1 MIRLNVAVALVLSG
15 LVAGCSSGE
24 KSVKEPVARVQPP
37 ALLDTLILPPIVAVA
52 PDLTPDTSNFLLQED
67 ELESNLPDSV
77 VASMLEAAR
86 QHYLSAIAAQDIGDS
101 VRSSVQF
108 ESAIAILNQLG
119 YVPGI
124 DENRDFNDL
133 SKTVVEDYEQY
144 IASIDSLGPQTSIFA
159 LREKLNQIVDTADS
173 SAGVTTHIVQGTT
186 VPLEINN
193 LVEQNMRFFLGKG
206 RRHIENWLRLSG
218 RYFPMMKQ
226 IFTEEGVPEEMVFLS
241 MPESGLNPVARS
253 WARAV
258 GLWQF
263 VKGTGRLYGL
273 GGNFWYDERRDFE
286 KATRAA
292 ARHLRDLHDEFG
304 DWYLSLAAY
313 NSGAGR
319 VYRAI
324 RRSGSTDFWGM
335 RRKLPRETR
344 NYVPQY
350 IAVTAIGLN
359 PSAYGIT
366 GVPLEPALEF
376 DRVTVDEC
384 VDLSVLADCAGTD
397 VETMKLL
404 NPELVQWCTPP
415 GMRGYSLRI
424 PRGTIDTFTVRYAAV
439 PESRKRDMIVH
450 TIRKGET
457 LGSIAGK
464 YGIPATVIQE
474 QNQLSSVRKLKVG
487 RSIVIPVPRGSA
499 RFASLVT
506 RSANVESYSPRT
518 FRSARTNAGK
528 SKMAQAVAYA
538 QKHTPAIEGKDKTA
552 VSYRVK
558 KGDTIGH
565 IAEWFGVRAADIR
578 NWNDLPYGRTIRARA
593 DLTIWVDK
601 REAKKYELV
610 DNLSFAE
617 KQALVA
623 HAKPAQ
629 ASEDDAQTIVVK
641 PGETL
646 STIADRHGVSIAE
659 LKRWNHMKK
668 STIRA
673 GQELVIRQNA
683 PAPAP
688 RARVSSPLASKGGNG
703 EKVVTYRV
711 KKGDTLWSIARE
723 HNVDPSDLKGW
734 NDITRNRI
742 YAGQELVIHVNGDV
756 RQ

>member
-1 MIRLNVAVALVLSG
+1 MMRFGAVALLVLAG
-15 LVAGCSSGE
+15 LAAGCSGGE
-24 KSVKEPVARVQPP
+24 STAKGPQAQVRPASVQ
-37 ALLDTLILPPIVAVA
+37 DTIILPPLVATA
-52 PDLTPDTSNFLLQED
+52 PDLTPDTSNFLLEEVVPD
-67 ELESNLPDSV
+67 LSLPDSLV
-77 VASMLEAAR
+77 SSMLEAAR

-101 VRSSVQF
+101 VRSSNQF
-108 ESAIAILNQLG
+108 EAAIGILNQLG

-173 SAGVTTHIVQGTT
+173 SAGETTHIVQGTT

-193 LVEQNMRFFLGKG
+193 LVEQNMRFYLGKG
-206 RRHIENWLRLSG
+206 RKHIENWLRLSG
-218 RYFPMMKQ
+218 RYFPIMKQ
-226 IFTEEGVPEEMVFLS
+226 IFREEGVPEEMVFLS

-258 GLWQF
+258 GMWQF
-263 VKGTGRLYGL
+263 MKGTGRLYGL

-359 PSAYGIT
+359 PEAYGVT
-366 GVPLEPALEF
+366 GIELEPALNFE
-376 DRVTVDEC
+376 RVTVDEC
-384 VDLSVLADCAGTD
+384 VDLSILADCAGTD
-397 VETMKLL
+397 VETMKML

-415 GMRGYSLRI
+415 GMKGYTLRV
-424 PRGTIDTFTVRYAAV
+424 PSGSADTFNVRYAAV
-439 PESRKRDMIVH
+439 PDTRKRDMIVH

-457 LGSIAGK
+457 LASIAGK

-499 RFASLVT
+499 KFASLVT
-506 RSANVESYSPRT
+506 RSANVESYNPRH
-518 FRSARTNAGK
+518 RSARTSDGK
-528 SKMAQAVAYA
+528 SRIAQALAYA
-538 QKHTPAIEGKDKTA
+538 QKHSPASEGKDKTA

-558 KGDTIGH
+558 KGDTLGH

-578 NWNDLPYGRTIRARA
+578 NWNDLPYGRTIRAKTE
-593 DLTIWVDK
+593 LTIWVDK

-610 DNLSFAE
+610 DNMSFAE
-617 KQALVA
+617 KQAMA
-623 HAKPAQ
+623 ARAKPAQ
-629 ASEDDAQTIVVK
+629 AADEDAQTVVVK

-646 STIADRHGVSIAE
+646 SSIAERHGVSIAE

-668 STIRA
+668 SALRA

-688 RARVSSPLASKGGNG
+688 HTRASAPVADKGGNG

-711 KKGDTLWSIARE
+711 KRGDTLWSIARE

-742 YAGQELVIHVNGDV
+742 YAGQELVIHVTGDV